1 MTKAEA
7 LYIFFNSF
15 KLDGFP
21 STAVPDQV
29 AFPYLTYEMNMSSFN
44 EGEVNCTVNVY
55 YYTESEALPNAKAEE
70 ISKRIGFG
78 GTRLKCDDGFIWV
91 KKGTP
96 FCQSL
101 TEGDRNEVKRRY
113 INLTLEYITT

>member
-1 MTKAEA
+1 MSKAEA

-15 KLDGFP
+15 GLDGFP
-21 STAVPDQV
+21 ATAVPDDV
-29 AFPYLTYEMNMSSFN
+29 TFPYLTYEVTTASWGG
-44 EGEVNCTVNVY
+44 GEVNCTVNVY

-70 ISKRIGFG
+70 IGKGVGIG

-101 TEGDRNEVKRRY
+101 SEGDKNEIKRRY
-113 INLTLEYITT
+113 INLSLEYITH